1 MGGMGK
7 VFLVTSFVAQ
17 NVVSEAEMKS
27 KIVLL
32 LASPRSN
39 VSSSCLGLTVSTEH
53 EPSSKKTLRPTTHTA
68 FQGSFSN
75 SALSSR
81 PSGGVGSSF
90 AATTST
96 PLGRESRGCCLWG
109 RRRKHP
115 SRTDSHRSA
124 LEWKEQ
130 REMAG
135 ELRWWERGPH

>member
-1 MGGMGK
+1 MGK

-53 EPSSKKTLRPTTHTA
+53 APSLKKTLRPTTHTA

-75 SALSSR
+75 SALSSP
-81 PSGGVGSSF
+81 PSGGV
-90 AATTST
+90 ALLLLQHQHH
-96 PLGRESRGCCLWG
+96 LGRKVEDAVYGAVEGSIGDW
-109 RRRKHP
+109 

-130 REMAG
+130 RQMAR
-135 ELRWWERGPH
+135 ELRWWECGPR